1 MNFLKKISAMMLIVA
16 MVAFVMCGCGN
27 DAQNTE
33 STGGSGNTADTSY
46 TVTVVD
52 QNGNPVANV
61 IMQLTDAEGGT
72 QLAVTDATGV
82 VTATSVT
89 YVSVTLSSIPNG
101 YSSDVDVVEFGSE
114 KDLVITLQA
123 DEVVST
129 DITYTVT
136 IVDQNG
142 KPVPGVTL
150 QLCDDENCKLPVV
163 TDESGTASC
172 TYEEADYHVSLTEI
186 PDGYSSEETSF
197 EFGGSTEITIVIN
210 AE

>member
-16 MVAFVMCGCGN
+16 MVACVMCGCGN